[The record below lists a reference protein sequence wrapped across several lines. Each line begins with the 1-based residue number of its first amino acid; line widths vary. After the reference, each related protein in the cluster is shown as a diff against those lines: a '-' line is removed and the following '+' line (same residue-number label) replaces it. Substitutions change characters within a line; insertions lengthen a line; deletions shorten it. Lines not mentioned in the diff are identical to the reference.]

1 MKKIISIMF
10 LMLSIKMFALDY
22 TVFPTRF
29 NFNLNRMNTE
39 EITIINNTLHPL
51 RIEVFTEADNRF
63 SKEHNLNKNIKIFP
77 KLVSIKPAGKQIV
90 RFRVTPHKEDGEF
103 KSYITFKELERK
115 TQKKSSENNQIISDV
130 QMLAEL
136 SIPVY
141 GMGNNIN
148 IDGVV
153 KNITYKMNKNILSL
167 KANVQSNGNAS
178 LKLFYTLKDKNNI
191 KYSGKLGNSIRTG
204 NCILTENIILDKKS
218 IGSTGKLIV
227 KDENGKIYYEKV
239 INLL

>member
-1 MKKIISIMF
+1 MKKIIFLMF
-10 LMLSIKMFALDY
+10 LMVSISVLALDY

-39 EITIINNTLHPL
+39 EITIINNTLHPV
-51 RIEVFTEADNRF
+51 RIQIFAEEDNRF

-115 TQKKSSENNQIISDV
+115 NQKKSSENTQIISEV

-136 SIPVY
+136 SIPIY
-141 GMGNNIN
+141 GMGNNID
-148 IDGVV
+148 IDGSV
-153 KNITYKMNKNILSL
+153 KNVTSKRNKDILSL
-167 KANVQSNGNAS
+167 KVWVESKGNAS

-191 KYSGKLGNSIRTG
+191 EYSGKLGNSVRTG
-204 NCILTENIILDKKS
+204 NCVLNENIILDKRS
-218 IGSTGKLIV
+218 IGSTGRLII
-227 KDENGKIYYEKV
+227 KDEFGKVYYKNIV
-239 INLL
+239 NL